1 MKTRIIKIMRTQ
13 LLAAGTATLLFG
25 AGPSI
30 AQDSWQI
37 RMLFNPPES
46 QLEVEKRGRIMIY
59 DGLKDAQIEQVMDT
73 QFDRIESMMFVR
85 TIITNDET
93 DEETVEDD
101 GC

>member
-1 MKTRIIKIMRTQ
+1 MKTRIIRIMRTL
-13 LLAAGTATLLFG
+13 LLAAGTATLLFR
-25 AGPSI
+25 AGPLI
-30 AQDSWQI
+30 AQDSWQM

-59 DGLKDAQIEQVMDT
+59 DGLKDTQIEQVMDA
-73 QFDRIESMMFVR
+73 QFDRIEAMMFVR